1 MMAIVG
7 GVGDRVK
14 IGQKQVSS
22 KLLSSENDTKSPL
35 KSHAKG
41 VEENFSLEQKNVLK
55 YMFDINLSHNE
66 TIVRMSGEF
75 GQRMQFKQLQTSQW
89 LSAEIINLYA
99 CMLTW
104 DKRNNASKIP
114 VENWF
119 LPTYVS
125 QFITAMKKGCD
136 VGCIY
141 RYFLREDKYGG
152 DIQKCEKIF
161 IPMNPGDHWYLCVVD
176 IIQEEVLILD
186 SLMSK
191 NCNERI
197 SSAKVVLKCLHEALE
212 IGCGATYSIN
222 IPLFPT
228 RMAQWAPQQKNLYD
242 CGLFTISVRLNM
254 VGPTH
259 YDCFSSVDRR
269 RKRSGLLYDKVY
281 SELLS
286 AVTFSLM
293 VTGWSQWRGARV
305 PCLSP
310 SFPPSRSL
318 FIVGSD

>member
-1 MMAIVG
+1 MSGMGGIGRKKSQEVHIVLS
-7 GVGDRVK
+7 DSSSYASSNAASEE
-14 IGQKQVSS
+14 VSS
-22 KLLSSENDTKSPL
+22 KLLNSKNDTKSPL
-35 KSHAKG
+35 KSHAK
-41 VEENFSLEQKNVLK
+41 
-55 YMFDINLSHNE
+55 
-66 TIVRMSGEF
+66 
-75 GQRMQFKQLQTSQW
+75 
-89 LSAEIINLYA
+89 IINLYA

-104 DKRNNASKIP
+104 DKRNDASKIP

-125 QFITAMKKGCD
+125 QFITKMKKGCD

-176 IIQEEVLILD
+176 IINEEVMILD
-186 SLMSK
+186 SLMPK

-212 IGCGATYSIN
+212 IGCGTTYSIN

-242 CGLFTISVRLNM
+242 CGLFTIRFM
-254 VGPTH
+254 Q
-259 YDCFSSVDRR
+259 
-269 RKRSGLLYDKVY
+269 LYDKLRAGMHLSIDNSYLERRKIAIEIFYHQANETKEEILRKIVHS
-281 SELLS
+281 SE
-286 AVTFSLM
+286 AVCPAAT
-293 VTGWSQWRGARV
+293 
-305 PCLSP
+305 P
-310 SFPPSRSL
+310 
-318 FIVGSD
+318 